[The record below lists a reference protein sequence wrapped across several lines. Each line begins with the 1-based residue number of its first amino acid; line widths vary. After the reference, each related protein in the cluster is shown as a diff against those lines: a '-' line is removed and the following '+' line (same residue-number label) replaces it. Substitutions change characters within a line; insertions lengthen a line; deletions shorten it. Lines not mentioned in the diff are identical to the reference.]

1 MMDDIQHPL
10 VMSSTPPLRGPVDS
24 PAPAAADEMA
34 TNLTAHRDSMSEATN
49 KFEQQPSASAAFRG
63 RSKSIALGTYAWTSK
78 PPRPPV
84 DYFSCS
90 TASGVPYK
98 ARSWEP
104 TLERA
109 IKAIVSI
116 KASHVR
122 SFDTETSGGYTATGF
137 IVDAA
142 RGIILTNRHVVS
154 PAPIVAQ
161 AVLTNYEE
169 VDLQPVYRDPVHD
182 FGFMKFDPSRVKF
195 MELEEI
201 KLSPERAKVG
211 LDIRVVGNDAG
222 EKLSILAGTLARL
235 DRRAPE
241 YGIGEYNDF
250 NTFYLQAASGTS
262 GGSSG
267 SPVLDID
274 GHAVAL
280 NAGGA
285 SKASSSYY
293 LPLDRVVRALG
304 YIQQGLQVPRGT
316 LQTEFEYLPYNEV
329 RRLGLKASVEEKFR
343 HKFPEETGMLV
354 VRSLLPKGPA
364 DGMLVPGD
372 IIVGCNG
379 KMIPHFIGLFSILDD
394 RVNQEVTLTIS
405 RGKKVQDVKV
415 TVQDLHSIT
424 PNRFVEIGGGIVHE
438 LSYQL
443 AKSYSQPVGGV
454 YVATSGHMLASAS
467 AWRKSIIVSV
477 NNVPTPNL
485 DAFIDVMKTLPD
497 GARVP
502 IRFYALHKAYKDK
515 VMIMHVDRHWH
526 KFRIAVRNDQTGL
539 WDFTDMPPPPKTIP
553 YSPSTASFPP
563 LDPSLALAEK
573 LMPSFVA
580 IDFYLPY
587 LVDGMKVTQFYGTGF
602 VLSVNPPLIMC
613 DRDTIPIGLGD
624 IFITFANSI
633 IIPAYRV

>member
-1 MMDDIQHPL
+1 MIK
-10 VMSSTPPLRGPVDS
+10 S
-24 PAPAAADEMA
+24 PIHFVWGC
-34 TNLTAHRDSMSEATN
+34 L
-49 KFEQQPSASAAFRG
+49 
-63 RSKSIALGTYAWTSK
+63 
-78 PPRPPV
+78 
-84 DYFSCS
+84 CS
-90 TASGVPYK
+90 
-98 ARSWEP
+98 
-104 TLERA
+104 
-109 IKAIVSI
+109 
-116 KASHVR
+116 
-122 SFDTETSGGYTATGF
+122 
-137 IVDAA
+137 
-142 RGIILTNRHVVS
+142 
-154 PAPIVAQ
+154 
-161 AVLTNYEE
+161 
-169 VDLQPVYRDPVHD
+169 
-182 FGFMKFDPSRVKF
+182 
-195 MELEEI
+195 
-201 KLSPERAKVG
+201 
-211 LDIRVVGNDAG
+211 NDAG

-502 IRFYALHKAYKDK
+502 IRY
-515 VMIMHVDRHWH
+515 R
-526 KFRIAVRNDQTGL
+526 
-539 WDFTDMPPPPKTIP
+539 
-553 YSPSTASFPP
+553 
-563 LDPSLALAEK
+563 
-573 LMPSFVA
+573 
-580 IDFYLPY
+580 
-587 LVDGMKVTQFYGTGF
+587 LVYNQE
-602 VLSVNPPLIMC
+602 
-613 DRDTIPIGLGD
+613 RD
-624 IFITFANSI
+624 
-633 IIPAYRV
+633 Y